1 MNAAQKLSLSALA
14 LGAIAAGC
22 ASPLPP
28 KIELEPER
36 PNFLVIV
43 ADDQRFDTMEYMPR
57 TQERIFN
64 QGVTFDNAYVTTA
77 RCSPSRASILTGM
90 YAHNHNV
97 RLNSDPFD
105 QETIVQNL
113 DEAGYYTGLVGKYV
127 NTYPASPEDPPL
139 PEFDYWI
146 GMTSGP
152 DSAAYYD
159 PTLNVNGTATPH
171 TGYQTDILRDYAVKF
186 IDQASQQDDPFFL
199 MFTPYA
205 PHLPARPAPGDDQ
218 LYPDLPPHE
227 PPNFNPADMSG
238 KPQWMQELSFLAPD
252 QIESINR
259 DRKHQLQTLNAL
271 DIAVETLLDELA
283 DQGELDNTVIFYISD
298 NGLFLGEHRLPIGKI
313 YAYEESARVPFAV
326 RYPPLAAEPR
336 RDETVVANIDI
347 APTIYDLA
355 GLPPPDF
362 VDGMSLRPFLQN
374 DPNPEWRDYTLIEGW
389 PTNVAYVGSSPPFQT
404 IRAGQYEYTETE
416 GDLAELYDLAV
427 DPYQLQNQIA
437 SPDYTAILEQFQA
450 YLTDARKTIPA
461 P

>member
-1 MNAAQKLSLSALA
+1 MNTVQKLSLSALA
-14 LGAIAAGC
+14 LGAAAASC
-22 ASPLPP
+22 AGPLPP
-28 KIELEPER
+28 KIEPAPER

-43 ADDQRFDTMEYMPR
+43 ADDQRFDTMDYMPR

-64 QGVTFDNAYVTTA
+64 QGVTFTNAYVTTA

-90 YAHNHNV
+90 YAHNHGV

-105 QETIVQNL
+105 QETIAQNL

-127 NTYPASPEDPPL
+127 NSYPTGPEDPPL

-146 GMTSGP
+146 GMASGP

-159 PTLNVNGTATPH
+159 PTLNVNGAATPH
-171 TGYQTDILRDYAVKF
+171 TGYQTDILRDYAVEF
-186 IDQASQQDDPFFL
+186 LEQASQQESPFFL
-199 MFTPYA
+199 LFAPYA
-205 PHLPARPAPGDDQ
+205 PHLPALPAPGDDQ
-218 LYPDLPPHE
+218 LYPELPPHN

-238 KPQWMQELSFLAPD
+238 KPQWMQDLPFLAPD
-252 QIESINR
+252 QIESIGR
-259 DRKHQLQTLNAL
+259 DRQRQLQTLNGL
-271 DIAVETLLDELA
+271 DIAVNALLDKLEA
-283 DQGELDNTVIFYISD
+283 QGELDNTVVFYISD
-298 NGLFLGEHRLPIGKI
+298 NGLFWGEHRLPIGKI

-326 RYPPLAAEPR
+326 RYPPLIAAPR
-336 RDETVVANIDI
+336 QEETVVANIDI

-362 VDGMSLRPFLQN
+362 VDGSSLRPFLQN

-389 PTNVAYVGSSPPFQT
+389 PTNVAYVGNSPPFLT

-416 GDLAELYDLAV
+416 GDLAELYDLAT
-427 DPYQLQNQIA
+427 DPYQLQNQVNN
-437 SPDYTAILEQFQA
+437 PDYAAILKQFQGYMA
-450 YLTDARKTIPA
+450 DARETIPA